1 LIGGDLRAPASR
13 SLSLFLSHHGSCGTS
28 RWHSSPAQPM
38 SASAKKA
45 KCDRCGKGQGL
56 EDGPELRKCAKCHLA
71 WYCGKECQKLAW
83 KGHKEQCFDPENL
96 KTMRDVVSMANK
108 LSRFQDVLNLEWLVE
123 TMMLAAAGD
132 EQEPVQLM
140 EEFGCAHMRAGNFLK
155 AAGYFQ
161 RKADLLGERQRF
173 RDMGDALVTHAVCLR
188 EAGDGAKA
196 RKGFGKAKR
205 LAQEHG
211 FFQVDGHACFYTA
224 EQDVREGRT
233 QEGMELYR
241 YVISLTPFFEDENKG
256 KMLELWSLQRLVKLL
271 MTLDGKFFIKQAK
284 PGAAGPHWPE
294 EPEELEGLFQKYE
307 EAVEK
312 NAAIVDEPEQKFL
325 VHDLRASLYTKRG
338 DFDAARREIDVMQ
351 KVARKYP
358 RQVGG
363 ILDRAEFSTQWTYDL
378 LLEMRAKHLI

>member
-1 LIGGDLRAPASR
+1 
-13 SLSLFLSHHGSCGTS
+13 
-28 RWHSSPAQPM
+28 M

-161 RKADLLGERQRF
+161 RKAASWG
-173 RDMGDALVTHAVCLR
+173 
-188 EAGDGAKA
+188 
-196 RKGFGKAKR
+196 KG